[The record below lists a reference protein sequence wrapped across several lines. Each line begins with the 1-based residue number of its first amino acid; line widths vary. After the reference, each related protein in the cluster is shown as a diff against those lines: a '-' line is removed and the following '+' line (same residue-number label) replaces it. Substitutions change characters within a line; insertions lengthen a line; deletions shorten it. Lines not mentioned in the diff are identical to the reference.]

1 MRISV
6 TDHATD
12 VESADLVSELEVMKK
27 IGPHKNII
35 SLIGCCRQNGKYVMS
50 VSYIETL
57 NWFMI
62 WHAIKLILAYIT
74 YICHVN
80 LPIKIFN

>member
-35 SLIGCCRQNGKYVMS
+35 NLIGCCRQNGKYVMS
-50 VSYIETL
+50 VSCIET
-57 NWFMI
+57 
-62 WHAIKLILAYIT
+62 A
-74 YICHVN
+74 
-80 LPIKIFN
+80 